1 MWKSFFLALG
11 IFLLILGGET
21 LVVDNFVMADGR
33 RVPRIVSGP
42 NYQTPQAPTTG
53 FQYPRREVRTKDW
66 MPWSLLAAGA
76 ITVMYTCSIHHGKSG
91 E

>member
-1 MWKSFFLALG
+1 LALG

-42 NYQTPQAPTTG
+42 NYQPVPAQAAG
-53 FQYPRREVRTKDW
+53 FQYPRREIRTKDW

-76 ITVMYTCSIHHGKSG
+76 ITVMYTCSLHSSKSG